1 MENSEKKQRPQI
13 KDAMRDEV
21 LHKPWNGEYLGNIW
35 GWKVSIIGAIVLA
48 LMVAW
53 IVYAHLST
61 GTPFGME
68 EMELIEQPQ
77 PR

>member
-1 MENSEKKQRPQI
+1 MENKEKKPRRQI

-21 LHKPWNGEYLGNIW
+21 LNKPWDGEYMGNIW
-35 GWKVSIIGAIVLA
+35 GWKLSIIGGIVLA

-53 IVYAHLST
+53 IIYAHLST